1 MSVHVIEYKDGA
13 KTMRPILSY
22 KEYAELRN
30 SMHNR
35 DMTRQARNGNAN
47 AKRRMIQFN
56 YSCMPNEGMLKGA
69 TVESNSVGMD
79 VDFQVG
85 MDKLVLEKQLDIVK
99 NNIIAKAAELG
110 LLMLERSATKGL
122 HAVFRRR
129 AGMTQEENLKWAAKM
144 LGVEYDAQ
152 AKDITRVF
160 FTPTADAG
168 DLFFCKD
175 ELFINE
181 AAEKATTTTTAEVT
195 AATAAET
202 EAGTATKSPST
213 VAGLTAEGTAEGT
226 TAAAEGT
233 AEGDTIYFGYN
244 FTKIIAKYWEL
255 YNGGKEPTVGNRN
268 ALIFDLARSLR
279 SICDYNINV
288 LKTVIPRY
296 ADLPQEEY
304 EQCLKNALDEP
315 RKGINFK
322 LQKVLNLLNEE
333 QAAGKRQLETVD
345 ALDSKTPPKMPLV
358 LPWPLGELSSQ
369 APDYYRPAVCDNIF
383 VPMSVNMHD
392 VKFTY
397 WDNVVHEATFMNV
410 LAAGMSIGKG
420 CINVPC
426 RMIVAN
432 VSESDKVAREREE
445 EYKLRNPQGA
455 SSLEARP
462 KDICIQVLID
472 NLTDAVFNRRVADA
486 ANNGNRYLY
495 LKVDELD
502 TLKKITSHNSAQEV
516 STIIRK
522 AFDNS
527 LHGQE
532 RVGSASVTGIAPL
545 RFNFNASCCP
555 KNARQFFR
563 YNITDGTI
571 TRLSLSTII
580 KPSGARP
587 VYGHYDEE
595 YRKTVDEV
603 VDKLQSFR
611 GNYVCQEANDFAQ
624 RLCDENERL
633 AELYDSE
640 GYLVLSYRATVI
652 AWLKG
657 MVLWLLNGQQWTKEI
672 EDYVRWALR
681 YDLWCKYLIFGEM
694 LEKELSENNLANHRG
709 PQNLCKMLPE
719 RFHLKDLENLRV
731 RLGKKGGSA
740 KNLLK
745 KWKERGIVNYDSIDG
760 EIVKCSS

>member
-13 KTMRPILSY
+13 KVMRPILSY
-22 KEYAELRN
+22 KEYAALRN

-47 AKRRMIQFN
+47 AKRRMIQCN

-85 MDKLVLEKQLDIVK
+85 MDKLELERQLEIVK
-99 NNIIAKAAELG
+99 NNIIAKAEELG

-129 AGMTQEENLKWAAKM
+129 TGMTQEENLKWAAKT

-181 AAEKATTTTTAEVT
+181 AAEKATTAAGTAE
-195 AATAAET
+195 A
-202 EAGTATKSPST
+202 AGTATKSPST

-226 TAAAEGT
+226 TATAEGT

-279 SICDYNINV
+279 SICDYSIDM
-288 LKTVIPRY
+288 LKMVIPRY
-296 ADLPQEEY
+296 ADLPEAEY

-333 QAAGKRQLETVD
+333 ENKGKSQLELVN
-345 ALDSKTPPKMPLV
+345 ALDSKLPPQMPTI
-358 LPWPLGELSSQ
+358 LPSPLGELCSR
-369 APDYYRPAVCDNIF
+369 APEYYRPAVCENLF
-383 VPMSVNMHD
+383 PPMAVNMSG
-392 VKFTY
+392 VKFMY
-397 WDNVVHEATFMNV
+397 WDNVLHEATFMEL
-410 LAAGMSIGKG
+410 LAAQMSIGKG
-420 CINVPC
+420 CVTKPC
-426 RMIVAN
+426 EMM
-432 VSESDKVAREREE
+432 VSKISENDKVAREREAQW
-445 EYKLRNPQGA
+445 KLKNPQGA
-455 SSLEARP
+455 TSLEARP
-462 KDICIQVLID
+462 KDLCVQSLID
-472 NLTDAVFNRRVADA
+472 NLTDAVFNQRVADA
-486 ANNGNRYLY
+486 AYNGEKYIY
-495 LKVDELD
+495 VKVDELD
-502 TLKKITSHNSAQEV
+502 TLKNITSRNSEQEV

-527 LHGQE
+527 PHGQE

-545 RFNFNASCCP
+545 RFNFNASSCP
-555 KNARQFFR
+555 KNARNFFR
-563 YNITDGTI
+563 KNITDGTI
-571 TRLSLSTII
+571 TRLSVSTII
-580 KPSGARP
+580 KPEGARP
-587 VYGHYDEE
+587 VYGIYDDE
-595 YRKTVDEV
+595 YRATVNKV
-603 VDKLQSFR
+603 VDLLESFH
-611 GNYVCQEANDFAQ
+611 GTYKCEEANKFAQ
-624 RLCDENERL
+624 NLCDENERL

-709 PQNLCKMLPE
+709 PQNLCAMLPE

-731 RLGKKGGSA
+731 RLGKRGGSA

>member
-13 KTMRPILSY
+13 KVMRPILSY
-22 KEYAELRN
+22 KEYAALRN

-85 MDKLVLEKQLDIVK
+85 MDKLELERQLEIVK
-99 NNIIAKAAELG
+99 NNIIAKAEELG

-129 AGMTQEENLKWAAKM
+129 TGMTQEENLKWAAKT

-181 AAEKATTTTTAEVT
+181 AAEKETTAAGT
-195 AATAAET
+195 AEA
-202 EAGTATKSPST
+202 AGTATKSPST

-226 TAAAEGT
+226 TATAEGT

-279 SICDYNINV
+279 SICDYSIDM
-288 LKTVIPRY
+288 LKMVIPRY
-296 ADLPQEEY
+296 ADLPEAEY

-333 QAAGKRQLETVD
+333 ENKGKSQLELVN
-345 ALDSKTPPKMPLV
+345 ALDSKLPPQMPTI
-358 LPWPLGELSSQ
+358 LPSPLGELCSR
-369 APDYYRPAVCDNIF
+369 APEYYRPAVCENLF
-383 VPMSVNMHD
+383 PPMAVNMSG
-392 VKFTY
+392 VKFMY
-397 WDNVVHEATFMNV
+397 WDNVLHEATFMEL
-410 LAAGMSIGKG
+410 LAAQMSIGKG
-420 CINVPC
+420 CVTQPC
-426 RMIVAN
+426 QMM
-432 VSESDKVAREREE
+432 VSRISENDKVAREREAQW
-445 EYKLRNPQGA
+445 KLKNPQGA
-455 SSLEARP
+455 TSLEARP
-462 KDICIQVLID
+462 KDLCVQSLID
-472 NLTDAVFNRRVADA
+472 NLTDAVFNQRVADA
-486 ANNGNRYLY
+486 AYNGEKYIY
-495 LKVDELD
+495 VKVDELD
-502 TLKKITSHNSAQEV
+502 TLKNITSRNSEQEV

-527 LHGQE
+527 PHGQE

-545 RFNFNASCCP
+545 RFNFNASSCP
-555 KNARQFFR
+555 KNARNFFR
-563 YNITDGTI
+563 KNITDGTI
-571 TRLSLSTII
+571 TRLSVSTII
-580 KPSGARP
+580 KPEGARP
-587 VYGHYDEE
+587 VYGIYDDE
-595 YRKTVDEV
+595 YRATVNKV
-603 VDKLQSFR
+603 VDLLESFH
-611 GNYVCQEANDFAQ
+611 GTYKCEEANKFAQ
-624 RLCDENERL
+624 NLCDENERL

-709 PQNLCKMLPE
+709 PQNLCAMLPE

-731 RLGKKGGSA
+731 RLGKRGGSA

>member
-13 KTMRPILSY
+13 KVMRPILSY
-22 KEYAELRN
+22 KEYAALRN

-85 MDKLVLEKQLDIVK
+85 MDKLELERQLEIVK
-99 NNIIAKAAELG
+99 NNIIAKAEELG

-129 AGMTQEENLKWAAKM
+129 TGMTQEENLKWAAKT

-181 AAEKATTTTTAEVT
+181 AAEKATTAAGTAE
-195 AATAAET
+195 A
-202 EAGTATKSPST
+202 AGTATKSPST

-226 TAAAEGT
+226 TATAEGT

-279 SICDYNINV
+279 SICDYSIDM
-288 LKTVIPRY
+288 LKMVIPRY
-296 ADLPQEEY
+296 ADLPEAEY

-333 QAAGKRQLETVD
+333 QAADKRQLETIEP
-345 ALDSKTPPKMPLV
+345 LDSKTPPKMPLV

-369 APDYYRPAVCDNIF
+369 APDYYRPAVCDNVF
-383 VPMSVNMHD
+383 VPMSVNMHE
-392 VKFTY
+392 VTFTY

-445 EYKLRNPQGA
+445 EYKLKNPQGA
-455 SSLEARP
+455 TSIEARP

-472 NLTDAVFNRRVADA
+472 NLTDAVFNQRVYDADR
-486 ANNGNRYLY
+486 NGQRYLY
-495 LKVDELD
+495 TSVDELD
-502 TLKKITSHNSAQEV
+502 TLKKITSRGTASEV
-516 STIIRK
+516 SVIIRK

-527 LHGQE
+527 KHGQE
-532 RVGSASVTGIAPL
+532 RVGSDSVTGIAPL
-545 RFNFNASCCP
+545 RFNFNASTT
-555 KNARQFFR
+555 NRNFQQFFAR
-563 YNITDGTI
+563 EMTTGTV
-571 TRLSLSTII
+571 TRLSLATII
-580 KPSGARP
+580 KPIDAQRP
-587 VYGHYDEE
+587 VFKEYDSAYIEE
-595 YRKTVDEV
+595 VRKLTQR
-603 VDKLQSFR
+603 LSSFS
-611 GNYVCQEANDFAQ
+611 GEIDCPKCNEFAVH
-624 RLCDENERL
+624 LCDENEKL
-633 AELYDSE
+633 AALYGSDS
-640 GYLVLSYRATVI
+640 YLTLSYRATVI

-657 MVLWLLNGQQWTKEI
+657 MMLYIMNGEKWTKEI
-672 EDYVRWALR
+672 QDYMEWSLR
-681 YDLWCKYLIFGEM
+681 YDLWVKMLVIGKMLDVAMGE
-694 LEKELSENNLANHRG
+694 EVNATSNRG
-709 PQNLCKMLPE
+709 PKNMLLL
-719 RFHLKDLENLRV
+719 LKDEFKIEDLIILRKRMNKSV
-731 RLGKKGGSA
+731 DLKTIKTQLCMWRARKLVDFESYNDIIRQIKKQ
-740 KNLLK
+740 
-745 KWKERGIVNYDSIDG
+745 
-760 EIVKCSS
+760 